1 MIPERCSYCKGNL
14 EEGRTEFIVRV
25 GDQVIIIRDIPA
37 YVCNQ
42 CGEAYFTPEISRK
55 IDTIMK
61 DVHNG
66 KICCR
71 PVAAGEIEM
80 NV

>member
-14 EEGRTEFIVRV
+14 EKGKTEFIAHV
-25 GDQVIIIRDIPA
+25 GNEVIVVRDIPA

-55 IDTIMK
+55 IDKIMD
-61 DVHNG
+61 DVHQG
-66 KICCR
+66 RVCCR
-71 PVAAGEIEM
+71 PIAAGEI
-80 NV
+80 VLSV